1 MPNKLP
7 EKFLEQ
13 KSLTLNSLQI
23 QLNLP
28 PIRTDIEI
36 SNPSVKKILKKVFWL
51 SLVSPIYIDL
61 RTSKVESKQN
71 LDMVL
76 SRDKSRDRLEW

>member
-1 MPNKLP
+1 MPNKFP

-76 SRDKSRDRLEW
+76 SRDKSRDRLE

>member
-1 MPNKLP
+1 MPNKFP

-28 PIRTDIEI
+28 PIRTDVEI

-76 SRDKSRDRLEW
+76 SRDKSRDRLE

>member
-1 MPNKLP
+1 MPNKFP

>member
-1 MPNKLP
+1 MPNKFP

-36 SNPSVKKILKKVFWL
+36 SNPSVKKILKQVFWL

-61 RTSKVESKQN
+61 RTSKLESKQN
-71 LDMVL
+71 LYMVL
-76 SRDKSRDRLEW
+76 SRGKSRDRLEW